1 MMAGMGVPAF
11 PPAAAAPGPVGAAA
25 AEPGADAGDGKV
37 EVAFRM
43 IAPNARTGHVI
54 GTGGATVTALRTS
67 TGAQIKVF
75 DKVNGVDESTI
86 LVWGME
92 DPVDATV
99 DPFAESAAAC
109 LAETETKSG
118 SEVASAMG
126 LHLSPA
132 ALAVISVHE
141 LLVEE
146 GAPEFDAKLLVS
158 KGQVGCLMGK
168 GGAIINSMRVLSGAQ
183 IHIKRGDE
191 VPGCAGVM
199 DQMVWVHAPEP
210 SKVLKA
216 LGCILRRLRASP
228 PPAGFEKKTQAKGL
242 SGSMMAPGAAPGI
255 PAFAG
260 VPGVSGGTPGVEIV
274 YRLLI
279 PGWKTGHLI
288 GRGGATIRQ
297 LRESTNATIQ
307 LVPAAGQ
314 TPGMPTDKD
323 LEYIISI
330 GCTDDGSAFC
340 PAQNALMQVVG
351 KLVAIRTT
359 QPGQEAEST
368 GPPIARIL
376 IQRSAAGCLM
386 GKGGSIMA
394 ALRQRTGA
402 FVKLLTDPGEMPP
415 CAETE
420 DSVLQVG
427 GRQDGMLSALQEISA
442 RLRENAGRAP
452 AARPGA
458 YGAHANTGAPGGAYA
473 GGGFANSAAGSMG
486 GAGAPA
492 AEKTIMQFSV
502 PNNKIGNIIGR
513 GGSKVQSIR
522 DQAGASVK
530 IHDSHDGQE
539 RVIEFGGTAEQVH
552 AAHALA
558 YQFMMEDNG
567 RPAGP
572 GGGGGGGGYHQPHQQ
587 QPQYGMPQQ
596 QYGQP
601 QQQYAPQ
608 QYAMPDQ
615 QQQYAM
621 YGQQQQQQVPPPAPP
636 AAGAPDPQQQYA
648 QQYAPQPGQG
658 YPPQGGY

>member
-1 MMAGMGVPAF
+1 M
-11 PPAAAAPGPVGAAA
+11 
-25 AEPGADAGDGKV
+25 
-37 EVAFRM
+37 
-43 IAPNARTGHVI
+43 
-54 GTGGATVTALRTS
+54 TALRNS

-279 PGWKTGHLI
+279 P
-288 GRGGATIRQ
+288 
-297 LRESTNATIQ
+297 
-307 LVPAAGQ
+307 V
-314 TPGMPTDKD
+314 
-323 LEYIISI
+323 
-330 GCTDDGSAFC
+330 
-340 PAQNALMQVVG
+340 
-351 KLVAIRTT
+351 
-359 QPGQEAEST
+359 
-368 GPPIARIL
+368 
-376 IQRSAAGCLM
+376 
-386 GKGGSIMA
+386 
-394 ALRQRTGA
+394 
-402 FVKLLTDPGEMPP
+402 
-415 CAETE
+415 
-420 DSVLQVG
+420 
-427 GRQDGMLSALQEISA
+427 
-442 RLRENAGRAP
+442 
-452 AARPGA
+452 
-458 YGAHANTGAPGGAYA
+458 
-473 GGGFANSAAGSMG
+473 
-486 GAGAPA
+486 
-492 AEKTIMQFSV
+492 
-502 PNNKIGNIIGR
+502 
-513 GGSKVQSIR
+513 
-522 DQAGASVK
+522 
-530 IHDSHDGQE
+530 SHDI
-539 RVIEFGGTAEQVH
+539 RW
-552 AAHALA
+552 LS
-558 YQFMMEDNG
+558 
-567 RPAGP
+567 
-572 GGGGGGGGYHQPHQQ
+572 
-587 QPQYGMPQQ
+587 
-596 QYGQP
+596 
-601 QQQYAPQ
+601 
-608 QYAMPDQ
+608 
-615 QQQYAM
+615 
-621 YGQQQQQQVPPPAPP
+621 
-636 AAGAPDPQQQYA
+636 
-648 QQYAPQPGQG
+648 
-658 YPPQGGY
+658 